1 MCSIAL
7 SRRSRADAAVL
18 EAVQSYA
25 GWDFVQWDTALEGTD
40 PHAVGVAI
48 KPLTAAGSGNSAE
61 GSVDKVAFE
70 QIMRRNSR
78 ARKRQ

>member
-1 MCSIAL
+1 M
-7 SRRSRADAAVL
+7 V
-18 EAVQSYA
+18 EAVQGSS
-25 GWDFVQWDTALEGTD
+25 GWDCVQWDTALEGRD

-48 KPLTAAGSGNSAE
+48 KPLAPAGGSSGAA

-78 ARKRQ
+78 ARKQQ